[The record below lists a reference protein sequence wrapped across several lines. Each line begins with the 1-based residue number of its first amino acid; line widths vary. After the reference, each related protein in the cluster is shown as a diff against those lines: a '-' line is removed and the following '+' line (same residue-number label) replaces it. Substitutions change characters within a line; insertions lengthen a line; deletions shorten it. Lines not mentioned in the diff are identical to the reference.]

1 MVRSLI
7 TSQNRFD
14 HVPVQKGTILK
25 IDFDYERGEKGDVDK
40 RIAFWSSQNT
50 IEWFEMHGYT
60 LYTLGDK
67 DSSGWTTVPTLTF
80 AEEVCEGEYPYA
92 TYDGTPAPVTE
103 FTDTVPL
110 RAYEAN
116 GKVVFAQDD
125 QNRHVAIK
133 LVRLGSDEHRILQF
147 LRDQPLDTLKENC
160 VLPVLDI
167 QVPFTTRSLWGNSVV
182 LPKHRTIKEVLH
194 MMHDMLK
201 GLAFLHRH
209 NIIHGDIYSS
219 NSLED
224 DFRDSYFSLDYGL
237 RTTRRYEGH
246 TRYAIFDFDLS
257 RQVPQEVNRRD
268 YWISTNS
275 DFAWGT
281 FNVTM
286 DYAQGELEYNPFIT
300 DVGALGVMFSHQFH
314 YAIPHLP
321 ILAPFFD
328 MLTTHKLRQRFTASE
343 AHAFFEDFYGDLSE
357 EELEK
362 EL

>member
-1 MVRSLI
+1 M
-7 TSQNRFD
+7 
-14 HVPVQKGTILK
+14 KGTILK

-80 AEEVCEGEYPYA
+80 AEAVCEGEYPYA

-167 QVPFTTRSLWGNSVV
+167 LPIDGFCFVV
-182 LPKHRTIKEVLH
+182 MPRCLSQLA
-194 MMHDMLK
+194 

-209 NIIHGDIYSS
+209 NIIHGDINGS

-224 DFRDSYFSLDYGL
+224 DFRESYFSLDYGL
-237 RTTRRYEGH
+237 RTTRRYEGR

-268 YWISTNS
+268 Y
-275 DFAWGT
+275 
-281 FNVTM
+281 
-286 DYAQGELEYNPFIT
+286 
-300 DVGALGVMFSHQFH
+300 
-314 YAIPHLP
+314 
-321 ILAPFFD
+321 
-328 MLTTHKLRQRFTASE
+328 
-343 AHAFFEDFYGDLSE
+343 
-357 EELEK
+357 
-362 EL
+362 